1 MSTTKPNPT
10 ARVWDQGTGRVDI
23 ARAVGQPAYASP
35 ASLSYGHLRWPH
47 DKQAP
52 VTKTLS
58 LEPLKPFPV
67 YRCLR
72 RSPP

>member
-52 VTKTLS
+52 VTKTLRYHNES
-58 LEPLKPFPV
+58 ADPV
-67 YRCLR
+67 TLTAKA
-72 RSPP
+72 STS